1 MDQQIFSWLY
11 NLADKNQLLDWFL
24 MFLAEYLIFILAIA
38 AVILILKEK
47 NWRRRAYFAALVTIS
62 TILSRG
68 IFTELIQFY
77 YHRPRPFAAMDFE
90 PLIYHAATSSF
101 PSGHMAFF
109 SVVLAVWLINRRAG
123 AWFFVGSILIGLGR
137 VAVGVHWPSDILGGI
152 LVGALSFCIAYYL
165 LKLKGFTLDG
175 KQISHQNQK
184 S

>member
-11 NLADKNQLLDWFL
+11 NLANKNQLLDWFL
-24 MFLAEYLIFILAIA
+24 VFLAEYLIFILAIA
-38 AVILILKEK
+38 AVVLILKEK

-77 YHRPRPFAAMDFE
+77 YHRLRPFVAMDFE
-90 PLIYHAATSSF
+90 PLIYPAATSSF

-123 AWFFVGSILIGLGR
+123 VWFFVGSILIGLGR

-152 LVGALSFCIAYYL
+152 LVGAISLFITYYL
-165 LKLKGFTLDG
+165 LKLKDFTLDG
-175 KQISHQNQK
+175 KQASYQNQK

>member
-11 NLADKNQLLDWFL
+11 SLANKNQLLDWFL
-24 MFLAEYLIFILAIA
+24 VFLAEYLIFILAIA

-77 YHRPRPFAAMDFE
+77 YHRPRPFVAMDFE

-123 AWFFVGSILIGLGR
+123 VWFFVGSILIGLGR
-137 VAVGVHWPSDILGGI
+137 VAVGVHWPTDILGGV
-152 LVGALSFCIAYYL
+152 LVGAISFLATYYL
-165 LKLKGFTLDG
+165 LRLKGLT
-175 KQISHQNQK
+175 SHARTTSYQNQE

>member
-1 MDQQIFSWLY
+1 MDQQIFPWLY

-24 MFLAEYLIFILAIA
+24 VFLAEYLIFILAIA

-175 KQISHQNQK
+175 KQISYQNQE

>member
-47 NWRRRAYFAALVTIS
+47 NWRRRAYFAALVIIS

-77 YHRPRPFAAMDFE
+77 YHRLRPFAAMDFE

-123 AWFFVGSILIGLGR
+123 VWFFVGSILIGLGR
-137 VAVGVHWPSDILGGI
+137 VAVGVHWPTDILGGI
-152 LVGALSFCIAYYL
+152 LVGVISFFITYYL

-175 KQISHQNQK
+175 KQISYQNQK

>member
-24 MFLAEYLIFILAIA
+24 VFLAEYLIFILAIA

-62 TILSRG
+62 IILSRG

-77 YHRPRPFAAMDFE
+77 YHHPRPFVAMDFE

-123 AWFFVGSILIGLGR
+123 VWFFVGSILIGLGR

-152 LVGALSFCIAYYL
+152 LVGALSFFITYYL

-175 KQISHQNQK
+175 KQASYQNQK